1 MGRWGEA
8 HQGDMFIMASDY
20 HCGNGQWSGYL
31 PAERFRVQRWVM

>member
-8 HQGDMFIMASDY
+8 HQGDMLCSRT